1 MPRRFIKGDGEA
13 DMINQNNKTD
23 DGSIQFYGVLTK
35 ELTIN
40 NESVHNLVYGE
51 ETPPDPKSM
60 VYGIRPD
67 PKFMVYGIRYI
78 KDYIE
83 DKEALFTGVEWQT
96 VSDGTVVTVKDV
108 IFSVSIPS
116 TKNPAE
122 VKEIKE
128 VFKRL
133 WYPIAVATLSRY
145 CRDILEIAYDKS
157 KVDKYIR
164 ITEIFKLDYVD
175 YMLQDFGFRGCSC
188 VEQSIIGGSAHL
200 LNFKGSD
207 TMPASFYTEIL
218 NKGVGPTGVSIPA
231 SEHSVMTSYEFEEDA
246 MLNIMLKF
254 GEGLFAMVMDSYDYV
269 NSLKTVF
276 PSALYMYLKY
286 IEFCKK
292 DMDRVKMSTVDD
304 VKTALNSSEK
314 SFDKTE
320 LDRLIE
326 NFIPAGFKVVFRPD
340 SGDPAVAVIQALQT
354 GLAIFGP
361 QDPNAK
367 FKELKHSAVIQGD
380 GISVFTIKNILDKVL
395 AAGFSPKSVAFG
407 MGGGLLQKVD
417 INCIGLE
424 LGLGSEEV
432 KVYDPTNMQL
442 SWDSEDGGSLFKKAN
457 ANWKQNW
464 QRKLATKIVPE
475 GRGSGAIKSNCL
487 GF

>member
-1 MPRRFIKGDGEA
+1 MPRRVIKGGGEA
-13 DMINQNNKTD
+13 DMINKNNNTD
-23 DGSIQFYGVLTK
+23 ESIQFYGVLTK

-40 NESVHNLVYGE
+40 NMSVNTLVYGE
-51 ETPPDPKSM
+51 ETSPA
-60 VYGIRPD
+60 
-67 PKFMVYGIRYI
+67 KFMVYGIRYI
-78 KDYIE
+78 KDYIN
-83 DKEALFTGVEWQT
+83 DKKELFTDVILET
-96 VSDGTVVTVKDV
+96 VSDGTVVKVNDV

-145 CRDILEIAYDKS
+145 CRDILEIAYVKS
-157 KVDKYIR
+157 NVDKYIH
-164 ITEIFKLDYVD
+164 ITETFQLDYVD

-218 NKGVGPTGVSIPA
+218 NNRVGPTGVSIPA

-286 IEFCKK
+286 IEFCEK
-292 DMDRVKMSTVDD
+292 DMGRVKMSTVDE
-304 VKTALNSSEK
+304 VKAALNSSEIKK
-314 SFDKTE
+314 SFNKTE
-320 LDRLIE
+320 LDSLIQ

-354 GLAIFGP
+354 GLAIFGA
-361 QDPNAK
+361 QDPQAELR
-367 FKELKHSAVIQGD
+367 ELKHSAVIQGD
-380 GISVFTIKNILDKVL
+380 GISVFTIKNILDAVL
-395 AAGFSPKSVAFG
+395 AAKFSPKSVAFG

-424 LGLGSEEV
+424 LVLGSKEF
-432 KVYDPTNMQL
+432 KAYDPTNMEL
-442 SWDSEDGGSLFKKAN
+442 SWDSLFKKAN
-457 ANWKQNW
+457 ENWAN
-464 QRKLATKIVPE
+464 KLA
-475 GRGSGAIKSNCL
+475 GGARQRRNKK
-487 GF
+487 